1 MKKKWFWIILIS
13 VFVIYFIQ
21 KSQRLVYL
29 IPSLQNDYFLER
41 IMRTKRMISQE
52 STSKFEISWQFE
64 VPLIQQYPNYP
75 NGCETASLAMLL
87 NFHGIEISLSE
98 LNINY
103 LPKQNVYEKRKTRY
117 GPNPALFY
125 AGDPRS
131 LQRGW
136 GCFEPVLWKMIKKL
150 KTEIKWNNLEVIRNE
165 LALPLQDFL
174 IFREPIL
181 IWTTIDYEE
190 VSELYLWINPTDGLT
205 YTYPKNSHTIL
216 ITGVDEL
223 YYYINDP
230 LKKEKNLFKMSQNH
244 F

>member
-87 NFHGIEISLSE
+87 NFHGIEISLW
-98 LNINY
+98 
-103 LPKQNVYEKRKTRY
+103 P
-117 GPNPALFY
+117 
-125 AGDPRS
+125 
-131 LQRGW
+131 
-136 GCFEPVLWKMIKKL
+136 
-150 KTEIKWNNLEVIRNE
+150 
-165 LALPLQDFL
+165 
-174 IFREPIL
+174 
-181 IWTTIDYEE
+181 
-190 VSELYLWINPTDGLT
+190 
-205 YTYPKNSHTIL
+205 
-216 ITGVDEL
+216 
-223 YYYINDP
+223 
-230 LKKEKNLFKMSQNH
+230 
-244 F
+244 